1 MNNSGI
7 LDKVFC
13 SKLLEVSNMS
23 MGRWKIHLRKR
34 KRTKKELIEFF
45 FFLFFNNE
53 TIKEAHRTSRFE
65 IKMAFELSHDRKE
78 VGVLS
83 RNCKDFLKRQI

>member
-13 SKLLEVSNMS
+13 SKPLEVSNMS
-23 MGRWKIHLRKR
+23 MGRWKINVRKT

-45 FFLFFNNE
+45 FFNNE
-53 TIKEAHRTSRFE
+53 TYQGST
-65 IKMAFELSHDRKE
+65 HDE
-78 VGVLS
+78 
-83 RNCKDFLKRQI
+83 